1 MPKKPVGSMAE
12 RELVMLA
19 VRQGA
24 AMESQSGL
32 QMLAPRIF
40 GAIEHSARRGD
51 TACIVMHPTSN
62 FMNHYLIG
70 ALARRG
76 IACMGLNSRYAGSDT
91 TLLMERV
98 IQDLGAGVRYLR
110 EQGYARVVLIG
121 NSGGAALVSFYQ
133 AQAERL
139 TITHTPAGDAIDL
152 QPGDLP
158 PCDGIVL
165 CAAHAGRSRLLR
177 DWIDPSVIDE
187 TDPLATDPA
196 LDCYNPRNGPPFSAD
211 FLAAF
216 SAAQVVRRDAIE
228 RRVLARLRQLRADPQ
243 GPQDAAFCIY
253 RTHAD
258 PRMVDLSLDP
268 NDRAPGSIW
277 GDPRA
282 VNFGA
287 NAMGRFTTLT
297 AFLSQWSSLSQADG
311 PDNLARTSV
320 PVKFFEYTG
329 DASTFPS
336 TARLWIDA
344 AGDRVQAERVL
355 GGNHYLGGQS
365 NLVSR
370 VADSIA
376 DWSATLG

>member
-1 MPKKPVGSMAE
+1 MAE
-12 RELVMLA
+12 RDLVMLS

-40 GAIEHSARRGD
+40 GAAEHPAGPRG
-51 TACIVMHPTSN
+51 TGCIVMHPTSN

-76 IACMGLNSRYAGSDT
+76 IGCLGLNSRYAGSDT

-110 EQGYARVVLIG
+110 EQGYERVVLIG

-139 TITHTPAGDAIDL
+139 TVTHSPAGDPIDL
-152 QPGDLP
+152 SPEDLP

-165 CAAHAGRSRLLR
+165 CAAHAGRSRLFL
-177 DWIDPSVIDE
+177 DWIDPSMIDE
-187 TDPLATDPA
+187 ADPLATDPA
-196 LDCYNPRNGPPFSAD
+196 LDCYDPRQDRPFTPE

-216 SAAQVVRRDAIE
+216 AAGQRLRRDALE
-228 RRVLARLRQLRADPQ
+228 RRVLARLRQLRADPD
-243 GPQDAAFCIY
+243 GPQDAAFCVY

-258 PRMVDLSLDP
+258 PRMVDLTLDA

-277 GDPRA
+277 GDPRR
-282 VNFGA
+282 VNYGA

-311 PDNLARTSV
+311 PDNLARTTV
-320 PVKFFEYTG
+320 PVKFFEYTA

-336 TARLWIDA
+336 TARLWAAA
-344 AGDRVQAERVL
+344 AGPRMRAEAVV
-355 GGNHYLGGQS
+355 GANHYLAGQPT
-365 NLVSR
+365 LVAQ

-376 DWSATLG
+376 AWSATLT